1 MNKIFLVIL
10 IAVCIILIIPLY
22 FLFDIILSNLS
33 SKGEI
38 DKLNYIKGVETCES
52 ISPRSYSTAL
62 IFNPED
68 YGIFYLRSECFKRLA
83 VRNRDEKLCE
93 KVRERKSLFYDGSA
107 VSKEAC
113 LREVKK
119 QKESNFAERVQVE
132 TIHKIQALNI
142 TQPRPG
148 DFDVRVTTIGSLWA
162 TYKFSLKLYDLD
174 KNFIGTL
181 YDIETHMGSSG
192 GTLFYTVYQKD
203 IKRLVGND
211 YSEGQKYLLQVSL
224 KLIRDDAGQLERSN
238 LPPSVLE
245 SSLEQFI
252 VT

>member
-10 IAVCIILIIPLY
+10 IAVCIILIIPIYL
-22 FLFDIILSNLS
+22 LFDIILSNLS

-38 DKLNYIKGVETCES
+38 DKLNYIKGGETCES

-68 YGIFYLRSECFKRLA
+68 YEIFYIRSECYKRLA
-83 VRNRDEKLCE
+83 VRNSNEKLCE
-93 KVRERKSLFYDGSA
+93 KVREKKSLFYDGSA

-119 QKESNFAERVQVE
+119 QKEKDFAERVEVE
-132 TIHKIQALNI
+132 TIHKIQVMNI

-148 DFDVRVTTIGSLWA
+148 DFDVRVTTIGSLWS
-162 TYKFSLKLYDLD
+162 TYKFSLKLYDID
-174 KNFIGTL
+174 RNFIGTL
-181 YDIETHMGSSG
+181 HDIETHMGSSG

-203 IKRLVGND
+203 IKKLVGKN
-211 YSEGQKYLLQVSL
+211 YSEGQRYLLQASL
-224 KLIRDDAGQLERSN
+224 KLIRDYAGQLERSN
-238 LPPSVLE
+238 LPLSALE
-245 SSLEQFI
+245 SNMERFI